1 MNHSLQKWII
11 PIVLFVISCISC
23 QKDLSDEVNDLLE
36 RVSKLEKICDQV
48 NTDISGLKQIV
59 YLLEANDYITS
70 VNELADKSGYA
81 LNFLKGN
88 TIVIKHGTNGSYPV
102 LGVDEFENVFYWT
115 QKIGDAPSSWILDS
129 KGNKIQAT
137 GVNGK
142 TPVIDINTHG
152 NWTVDYG
159 EGAQELKVNGKPVP
173 ATGKDGANGKD
184 GIDGNDG
191 KDGIDGEDGYSP
203 FQSVVDKGDYV
214 EVRLTTGAVLK
225 LSKWNEKMMKI
236 SFDIIN
242 DNLIS
247 DVLYLNEEKTVSYYI
262 ENPDPQASIYF
273 EATNGWIVEHIPN
286 NQSILLKPY
295 TAFNEDGRIVASIMN
310 DNKLISQFRFSV
322 KTNLIYSPLTEEYI
336 KAEPQPLEAIGGKVP
351 VTINMTFPAK
361 WFLEEAVVTVTPVLR
376 YAGGEAWGTSYTY
389 QGERIKDN
397 NKEIP
402 SVIPYNEGAN
412 VTMKS
417 AFTYKPEMKKS
428 ELYLTFDVKIQ
439 DKTYIIP
446 DVKIGEGVI

>member
-1 MNHSLQKWII
+1 MKHMLHKWII

-23 QKDLSDEVNDLLE
+23 QKDWSDEVNDLLE
-36 RVSKLEKICDQV
+36 RVSKLEKICDQA

-59 YLLEANDYITS
+59 SLLEANDYITS

-152 NWTVDYG
+152 NWTIDYG
-159 EGAQELKVNGKPVP
+159 EGAQEIKVNGKPVS

-184 GIDGNDG
+184 GIDGVDG
-191 KDGIDGEDGYSP
+191 KDGYSP

-214 EVRLTTGAVLK
+214 EIRLATGAVLK

-236 SFDIIN
+236 SFDMN
-242 DNLIS
+242 ADNLIS
-247 DVLYLNEEKTVSYYI
+247 DVLNINEEKTVSYYI
-262 ENPDPQASIYF
+262 ENPDPQASVYF
-273 EATNGWIVEHIPN
+273 EATNGWIVEHYPD

-295 TAFNEDGRIVASIMN
+295 AAYNEDGRIVASIMN

-322 KTNLIYSPLTEEYI
+322 KANLIYSPLKAEYI
-336 KAEPQPLEAIGGKVP
+336 KAQPQPLEAIGGKVP

-389 QGERIKDN
+389 QGEKIKGN
-397 NKEIP
+397 YQ
-402 SVIPYNEGAN
+402 VIPYDGGAD
-412 VTMKS
+412 VTMKF
-417 AFTYKPEMKKS
+417 AFNYKPEMKKS
-428 ELYLTFDVKIQ
+428 ELYLTFDAKIQ
-439 DKTYIIP
+439 DKTYTIP
-446 DVKIGEGVI
+446 DVKIGEGVISTSD

>member
-1 MNHSLQKWII
+1 MLHKWII

-23 QKDLSDEVNDLLE
+23 QKDWSDEVNDLLE
-36 RVSKLEKICDQV
+36 RVSKLEKICDQA

-59 YLLEANDYITS
+59 SLLEANDYITS

-152 NWTVDYG
+152 NWTIDYG
-159 EGAQELKVNGKPVP
+159 EGAQEIKVNGKPVS

-184 GIDGNDG
+184 GIDGVDG
-191 KDGIDGEDGYSP
+191 KDGYSP

-214 EVRLTTGAVLK
+214 EIRLATGAVLK

-236 SFDIIN
+236 SFDMN
-242 DNLIS
+242 ADNLIS
-247 DVLYLNEEKTVSYYI
+247 DVLNINEEKTVSYYI
-262 ENPDPQASIYF
+262 ENPDPQASVYF
-273 EATNGWIVEHIPN
+273 EATNGWIVEHYPD

-295 TAFNEDGRIVASIMN
+295 AAYNEDGRIVASIMN

-322 KTNLIYSPLTEEYI
+322 KANLIYSPL
-336 KAEPQPLEAIGGKVP
+336 KADNVMITPNVLEAIGGKVP
-351 VTINMTFPAK
+351 VTINITFPMK
-361 WFLEEAVVTVTPVLR
+361 WFCKEAVITVTPVLR
-376 YAGGEAWGTSYTY
+376 YADGEAFGTSYTF
-389 QGERIKDN
+389 QGENVKDN
-397 NKEIP
+397 NL
-402 SVIPYNEGAN
+402 VIPYDGGAD

-417 AFTYKPEMKKS
+417 AFNYKSEMKKS
-428 ELYLTFDVKIQ
+428 ELYLTFDAKIQ
-439 DKTYIIP
+439 DKTCTIP
-446 DVKIGEGVI
+446 DVKIGEGVIAQ

>member
-1 MNHSLQKWII
+1 M
-11 PIVLFVISCISC
+11 FVIPFISC
-23 QKDLSDEVNDLLE
+23 QKDWSDEVNDLLE
-36 RVSKLEKICDQV
+36 RVSKLESICDQA

-59 YLLEANDYITS
+59 SLLEANDYITS

-102 LGVDEFENVFYWT
+102 LGVEEYENVFYWT

-159 EGAQELKVNGKPVP
+159 EGAQELKVNGKPVS

-184 GIDGNDG
+184 GV
-191 KDGIDGEDGYSP
+191 DGEDGYSP

-225 LSKWNEKMMKI
+225 LLKWDEKIMRIVIDVNEKNQI
-236 SFDIIN
+236 LGDIDVNKEIVVVYRIN
-242 DNLIS
+242 
-247 DVLYLNEEKTVSYYI
+247 
-262 ENPDPQASIYF
+262 NPDPEASIYF
-273 EATNGWIVEHIPN
+273 ETTNGWSVVHDPENKTITLNPKTSFH
-286 NQSILLKPY
+286 S
-295 TAFNEDGRIVASIMN
+295 DGRLIASVVKE
-310 DNKLISQFRFSV
+310 DRLISQSRFKV
-322 KTNLIYSPLTEEYI
+322 KINKLLPIAKEYI
-336 KAEPQPLEAIGGKVP
+336 VAEPQPLEAIGGKVP

-376 YAGGEAWGTSYTY
+376 YAGGEAWGISYTY
-389 QGERIKDN
+389 QGERIKGN
-397 NKEIP
+397 NQ
-402 SVIPYNEGAN
+402 VIPYDEGAD

-428 ELYLTFDVKIQ
+428 ELYLTFDAKIQ
-439 DKTYIIP
+439 DKTYTIP
-446 DVKIGEGVI
+446 DLKIGEGVIAAGEY